1 MDKKWNVGYEECL
14 AYLSREIPARWSK
27 RERQTEVAKSL
38 SAAYG
43 ANGSDE
49 MLTSSDRID
58 EEIMTIGQFF
68 ATVLDSEILAGLER
82 YAM

>member
-1 MDKKWNVGYEECL
+1 
-14 AYLSREIPARWSK
+14 
-27 RERQTEVAKSL
+27 
-38 SAAYG
+38 
-43 ANGSDE
+43 